1 MKSVTIKDKKSGNI
15 LIKVY
20 QRKVKQKTIYEAL
33 VNSNIM
39 EMEISCRTDDN
50 KKIVFN
56 LKKKEV

>member
-56 LKKKEV
+56 LKKGEV